1 MARLTDKVIYAI
13 SSLTLAAFV
22 GALGLAYFK
31 MKQPVSQEPKPK
43 ERYVTVYT
51 YIKNES
57 WIIAD
62 RLVKKLGI
70 ELPDSFYKWNNLRK
84 REWIKPGRYLLIGK
98 ERMTRKE
105 AAIKYGY

>member
-13 SSLTLAAFV
+13 SSLTLVVFV

-43 ERYVTVYT
+43 ERYVTVEIYK
-51 YIKNES
+51 KNKR
-57 WIIAD
+57 WTRAD
-62 RLVKKLGI
+62 RLADMFGI
-70 ELPDSFYKWNNLRK
+70 EPDSFYKWNNLRE